1 MLSKNKNCHF
11 QLSMMVASN
20 APIFL
25 SDLIIL
31 LYSYVI
37 LSDILKS
44 NSLLFYYNIY
54 NFEKKYVQKI
64 ELWIG
69 LNLLYRG

>member
-1 MLSKNKNCHF
+1 
-11 QLSMMVASN
+11 MMVASN
-20 APIFL
+20 APILL

>member
-1 MLSKNKNCHF
+1 
-11 QLSMMVASN
+11 MMVASN
-20 APIFL
+20 APILL

-54 NFEKKYVQKI
+54 NFEKKNVQKI